1 MAVASGMKAKGPGQ
15 ASMRSLNRLQVMEA
29 LRANGPVSRVEIGEH
44 TGLAPAT
51 VSEITGALLAED
63 LLRESRSVIAGRGRP
78 RIMLEINA
86 DGGRVM
92 GIKLS
97 THQLTLSLTDLT
109 GQAIAAV
116 SLPLLPQELGIVAT
130 ADSVAASIRRLL
142 KEQRMAP
149 ESLSGIGA
157 GLPGFI
163 ETGTGTG
170 SWSPLFG
177 DHPASFSALLEDR
190 LGVPVIVE
198 NDVNLVALAERWFGE
213 GKGVDNFCV
222 VTVEHGVGMG
232 MFLDGKLYRG
242 RAGMAAEFG
251 HVRHREHGLP
261 CRCGQLGCIE
271 AYAADYAIVARAAE
285 VVDLGR
291 LDSGQAIN
299 EAIREVT
306 RRAKLGDAR
315 LRALFA
321 DAGHALG
328 LGIANVVNVLTPER
342 VLVTGEGMRAED
354 LLMRPLIDTFQA
366 NTLPFLRETTPLL
379 WHEWADEVWAQGAAA
394 LVLHERFA
402 RSAAESPSA

>member
-1 MAVASGMKAKGPGQ
+1 MKAKAPGQ

>member
-1 MAVASGMKAKGPGQ
+1 MKAKVPGQ

-109 GQAIAAV
+109 GRAIAAV

-130 ADSVAASIRRLL
+130 ADSVAASIRRFL

-177 DHPASFSALLEDR
+177 DHPASFSELLEDR

-198 NDVNLVALAERWFGE
+198 NDVNLVALAERWFGQ

-285 VVDLGR
+285 IVDLGP
-291 LDSGQAIN
+291 LDSGRAIN
-299 EAIREVT
+299 AAIREVT

-379 WHEWADEVWAQGAAA
+379 WHAWTDEVWAQGAAA

-402 RSAAESPSA
+402 RSAAESAPT

>member
-1 MAVASGMKAKGPGQ
+1 MKAKALGQ

-177 DHPASFSALLEDR
+177 DHPASFSELLEDR

-291 LDSGQAIN
+291 LDSGLAIN

>member
-1 MAVASGMKAKGPGQ
+1 MKAKAPGQ

-177 DHPASFSALLEDR
+177 DHPASFSELLEDR

>member
-1 MAVASGMKAKGPGQ
+1 MKAKAPGQ

-328 LGIANVVNVLTPER
+328 LGIANVVNVPTPER